1 MTLKEIAKTL
11 GNWLEVHDYDDE
23 FDEFDDLCCKIMS
36 DEQTYFQW
44 EVDNDTFDII
54 DAFSTV
60 LNEWMC
66 GKQIVDYHAEF
77 LDGDRLFL
85 FVEYKKED

>member
-1 MTLKEIAKTL
+1 MTLEEVAKTL
-11 GNWLEVHDYDDE
+11 RNWLEVHDYDDE
-23 FDEFDDLCCKIMS
+23 FDAFDDLCCKIMS

-44 EVDNDTFDII
+44 NVENDTFDIA

-60 LNEWMC
+60 LNEWMS
-66 GKQIVDYHAEF
+66 GRQIVNYHVEF
-77 LDGDRLFL
+77 LTGDQMFL